1 MNNPILPM
9 EAKVI
14 DLSYCDLDPSNN
26 LIELPV
32 AEEVGNVLIESVIA
46 EQILTST
53 IDSKYII
60 IYRTGKQVKILVTIQ
75 IFINLLFSFMY
86 FIYYVFPVLL
96 SYVGYRGVK
105 LYNFRLMTIFLSYIM
120 IDYMFHL
127 LYFSISLKNKTFF
140 NNLLNGFIIGFQCY
154 VFYMSNKFTKSIKH
168 ITDAERNLLLS
179 ISENNNIRH

>member
-14 DLSYCDLDPSNN
+14 DLSYCDLDSSNN

-105 LYNFRLMTIFLSYIM
+105 LYNFRLMTIFNIYDGVCVS
-120 IDYMFHL
+120 L
-127 LYFSISLKNKTFF
+127 LYFSISFKNKTFF
-140 NNLLNGFIIGFQCY
+140 NNILNGFIIGFQCY

-168 ITDAERNLLLS
+168 ITDAERNLLFS
-179 ISENNNIRH
+179 ITENNNIN

>member
-105 LYNFRLMTIFLSYIM
+105 LFSFSCFLT
-120 IDYMFHL
+120 
-127 LYFSISLKNKTFF
+127 SL
-140 NNLLNGFIIGFQCY
+140 
-154 VFYMSNKFTKSIKH
+154 
-168 ITDAERNLLLS
+168 
-179 ISENNNIRH
+179 RHSSRRSSFAVASANASACLA